1 MSTTKTPSDRETM
14 KKKAIELAKKKK
26 GKLTY
31 DDLNNLLPAESG
43 ADISV
48 EIDEMMVMLSGMDID
63 IVDELRV
70 DAESKQVQE
79 EKEKAA
85 RRAEARKEAAQTRL
99 GWGRR

>member
-1 MSTTKTPSDRETM
+1 MGTKISADREVM

-31 DDLNNLLPAESG
+31 DDLNDLLPADSG

-79 EKEKAA
+79 EKEKDA

-99 GWGRR
+99 ERA